1 MSIRIEFD
9 SGKIADSPVARFKWR
24 QAVAEFVDQAQPIV
38 LDALK
43 REAPVAPR
51 GAGRGR
57 LRRSIRSRR
66 NIDAASAQVT
76 FAAHVPYAR
85 YVLEGTRPHRITPR
99 MARALHWVDGS
110 GSHFARGVN
119 HPGTKPNPFPARARE
134 AVQSDLAE
142 RFRAAVRDAMK

>member
-1 MSIRIEFD
+1 MITINFD
-9 SGKIADSPVARFKWR
+9 SGKIANSPIARFQWR
-24 QAVAEFVDQAQPIV
+24 KAVAEFVDEAQPIV

-66 NIDAASAQVT
+66 NIRADSAQVQ

-119 HPGTKPNPFPARARE
+119 HPGTRPNPFPRRAAE
-134 AVQSDLAE
+134 AVRSDLAE
-142 RFRAAVRDAMK
+142 RFRASVRDALK

>member
-1 MSIRIEFD
+1 MTIRIEFD
-9 SGKIADSPVARFKWR
+9 SGKVTNSKIARFRWR
-24 QAVAEFVDQAQPIV
+24 QAVAEFVDEAQPIT
-38 LDALK
+38 LRALK
-43 REAPVAPR
+43 DAAPVASR

-66 NIDAASAQVT
+66 EIGGDSATVRFT
-76 FAAHVPYAR
+76 TAVPYAR

-99 MARALHWVDGS
+99 LARALHWVDGS

-119 HPGTKPNPFPARARE
+119 HPGTRPNPFPERARV

-142 RFRAAVRDAMK
+142 RFRSAVRDAMK